1 MENNNMI
8 SIQVN
13 EKNLIKN
20 IGQTFSG
27 SSTVI
32 SELMQNARRA
42 KATEVRFYTEAES
55 EDLVVIDNGEGVKD
69 FSKLLHVADSGWD
82 EATKK
87 EDKPF
92 GMGFLSCLFAAEIVI
107 VESNGQRTIID
118 TQKAINQ
125 EAVLVESTG
134 NTTPGTKITLKNF
147 KSPEGIEK
155 LLGKHLSILAAGF
168 PIGVFWNELEIK
180 RQFAVN
186 VLENLHE
193 VDGVLVS
200 LGADFFSNLHFK
212 SYSAHTIF
220 AYLQGLPIYCS
231 NDFGKK
237 IPSTNDVVLH
247 LLSDEFIPRMPDRD
261 KLFDEALH
269 EKTFKKIINGVVRN
283 ELLKLKASVSPEEM
297 MKYWYLAKTYKCNDI
312 FNDIPI
318 LPAQVLSIPFATP
331 IQLQDFHGN
340 ERNLEE
346 CSRNVTR
353 AEIESGEVK
362 LVGYENFDCDEHTGA
377 PWVLGNALGWLNVSE
392 ALHSGHWANK
402 YISLFNHHHDPD
414 SDASELKV
422 IIEPAGAIIAIE
434 EMKSG
439 WVHNVSKIVVC
450 DHYIVKT
457 TDGLY
462 SAEISDSATSGYV
475 NDELCLVVPKGDVYP
490 GYIIEQIADFQGE
503 HDFYE
508 SDRDEEESH
517 LNTLVT
523 ALRGGKPEDTLR
535 QVVLDGCISKYP
547 TLHGKTFV
555 ISISETGEISLIAQE
570 LGN

>member
-13 EKNLIKN
+13 EKKLIKN
-20 IGQTFSG
+20 IGQTFS
-27 SSTVI
+27 STSTVI

-42 KATEVRFYTEAES
+42 KATEVRIYTEPES
-55 EDLVVIDNGEGVKD
+55 EDLVVIDNGEGVND

-82 EATKK
+82 EATKI

-107 VESNGQRTIID
+107 VESNGQKVIID

-125 EAVLVESTG
+125 EAIMVESTG
-134 NTTPGTKITLKNF
+134 DTTPGTKITLKNF

-168 PIGVFWNELEIK
+168 PIGVYWNELEIS
-180 RQFAVN
+180 RQFNIN
-186 VLENLHE
+186 VLENIHE
-193 VDGVLVS
+193 VEGVLVA
-200 LGADFFSNLHFK
+200 LGGDFFSDLHYK
-212 SYSAHTIF
+212 SYSAHTVF

-231 NDFGKK
+231 NEFGRKV
-237 IPSTNDVVLH
+237 PTSNDIVLH
-247 LLSDEFIPRMPDRD
+247 LVGDEFKPRMPDRD
-261 KLFDEALH
+261 KLIDVAQH

-283 ELLKLKASVSPEEM
+283 ELLKLKASVSSEEM
-297 MKYWYLAKTYKCNDI
+297 MKYWYLAKTYQCNDI
-312 FNDIPI
+312 FNDVPM

-331 IQLQDFHGN
+331 IQMQDYHGS

-346 CSRNVTR
+346 CKRNVTQ
-353 AEIESGEVK
+353 AEVESGEIK
-362 LVGYENFDCDEHTGA
+362 LVGYESFNCDEHTGA

-392 ALHSGHWANK
+392 GLHSGHWARK
-402 YISLFNHHHDPD
+402 HISLFNHHHDPD
-414 SDASELKV
+414 EDASELKV
-422 IIEPAGAIIAIE
+422 IIEPVGEIIAVE
-434 EMKSG
+434 DMKSG
-439 WVHNVSKIVVC
+439 WVHHVSKIIVC
-450 DHYIVKT
+450 DHYVVKT

-475 NDELCLVVPKGDVYP
+475 NDEFCLVVPKGDVYP

-508 SDRDEEESH
+508 SDRDEEQSH

-523 ALRGGKPEDTLR
+523 ALRGGRPEDTLI
-535 QVVLDGCISKYP
+535 QVVHDGCISKYP
-547 TLHGKTFV
+547 NLYGKSFV
-555 ISISETGEISLIAQE
+555 ISISETGEISVIAQE
-570 LGN
+570 LAN

>member
-42 KATEVRFYTEAES
+42 KATEVRFYTEPES

-82 EATKK
+82 EATKL

-92 GMGFLSCLFAAEIVI
+92 GMGFLSCLFAADIVV
-107 VESNGQRTIID
+107 VESDGKAVTID

-125 EAVLVESTG
+125 EAIVVESTG
-134 NTTPGTKITLKNF
+134 NTSPGTKITLKNF
-147 KSPEGIEK
+147 KSPKGIEK
-155 LLGKHLSILAAGF
+155 LLGENLNILAAGF
-168 PIGVFWNELEIK
+168 PINVYWNELEIK
-180 RQFAVN
+180 RPFAVN
-186 VLENLHE
+186 VLENLQE

-200 LGADFFSNLHFK
+200 LAQNFFTVIYREHYSN
-212 SYSAHTIF
+212 HTVF

-231 NDFGKK
+231 NNFGKK
-237 IPSTNDVVLH
+237 IPTANDIVLH
-247 LLSDEFIPRMPDRD
+247 LVGDDFKPRMPDRD
-261 KLFDEALH
+261 KRIDEDLNA
-269 EKTFKKIINGVVRN
+269 KKFKKIINDVVRK
-283 ELLKLKASVSPEEM
+283 ELLKLKASVSSEEM
-297 MKYWYLAKTYKCNDI
+297 MKYWYLAKTYHCNDI
-312 FNDIPI
+312 FNDVPM
-318 LPAQVLSIPFATP
+318 LPEQVLSIPFATP
-331 IQLQDFHGN
+331 IQVQDFHGS

-346 CSRNVTR
+346 CSRNVTQ

-362 LVGYENFDCDEHTGA
+362 LVGYETFDCDEHTGA

-392 ALHSGHWANK
+392 GLHSGHWARK
-402 YISLFNHHHDPD
+402 HISLFNHHHDPD
-414 SDASELKV
+414 ADASELKV
-422 IIEPAGAIIAIE
+422 IIEPVGAIIAVE

-439 WVHNVSKIVVC
+439 WVHNVSKIIVC

-490 GYIIEQIADFQGE
+490 GYIIEQIADFQGQ

-547 TLHGKTFV
+547 TLRGKSFV